1 MKKIILIL
9 TLLSSL
15 FLTACMSPNLGPS
28 DEELEKVSLDPTI
41 EYDETK
47 VDAQI
52 KEEID
57 RKLKPEKEYSIPEE
71 NPVFKLKLS
80 NEINVTQENQGNLGN
95 IVVKNEEKVGESLNA
110 KGDFVFSI
118 IPFTEDYS
126 PKAFY
131 YMYSQAY
138 PVELVK
144 IDGMELAMHSQENGE
159 FIAEFIAKDENY
171 YVITIQ
177 SKFNIH
183 ENIYLINKIKENL
196 EK

>member
-47 VDAQI
+47 VDGQI

-57 RKLKPEKEYSIPEE
+57 TKLKPEKEYSIPEKS
-71 NPVFKLKLS
+71 PVFKLKLS
-80 NEINVTQENQGNLGN
+80 KNINVTQESQGNLGN
-95 IVVKNEEKVGESLNA
+95 IVVKNEEKDGESLKA

-144 IDGMELAMHSQENGE
+144 IDGIELAMHSQENEE

>member
-80 NEINVTQENQGNLGN
+80 KNINVTQESQGNLGN
-95 IVVKNEEKVGESLNA
+95 IVVKNEEKDGESLKA

-144 IDGMELAMHSQENGE
+144 IDGIELAMHSQENEE

>member
-144 IDGMELAMHSQENGE
+144 VDDMELAMHSQENEE